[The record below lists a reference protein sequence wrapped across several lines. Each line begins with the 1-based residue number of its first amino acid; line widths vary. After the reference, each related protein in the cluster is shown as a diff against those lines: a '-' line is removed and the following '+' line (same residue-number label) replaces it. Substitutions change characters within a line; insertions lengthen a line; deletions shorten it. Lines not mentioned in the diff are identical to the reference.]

1 MSVLLDRA
9 RRDSLP
15 SRERLLA
22 AVAALFAFDGAV
34 FGSWAARIPDVT
46 TQVGTSHTGLGVALL
61 CVSIGALA
69 SMQLAGA
76 LCTRLGAGRV
86 AVVSAVLICV
96 AVTLPGFARSLPEL
110 AVALLAFGAATGA
123 VNVAANSAGVR
134 IEAAGDRPVLPGLHA
149 AFSFGGLA
157 GAAAGGVASGLGS
170 VAPHLLAVAGIGLV
184 LIGVIAPVLLAGDTD
199 RRTAVA
205 AAHGTDSGRSAVS
218 AEPATTHHEAT
229 GTSAR
234 QPATTA
240 PQRLLVVLG
249 LIAGCTAYGE
259 GAITDWGAL
268 HLRETLAASP
278 AVAAAG
284 YAAFSL
290 TMACGRLSG
299 GRLVRSF
306 GATHVLVHGSAL
318 AAVGML
324 AAALAPVTWVALVGF
339 ALVGLGLANVFP
351 LAIARA
357 GALGGSK
364 GVALASTVGYTGL
377 LGGPPLIGLLVG
389 GVGLPAALATVS
401 LLAAVA
407 AALSLYATPQ
417 RALLHARLAGA
428 LDAGR
433 DRAVAGLT
441 PAAVRYGPSVRR
453 WAGDLALLG
462 TTSPAPDRTL
472 SPLTAV
478 YLR

>member
-9 RRDSLP
+9 RRGSLP
-15 SRERLLA
+15 SREKLLA

-134 IEAAGDRPVLPGLHA
+134 IDAVGDKPVLPGLHA

-170 VAPHLLAVAGIGLV
+170 VAPHLLAVAGVGLV

-205 AAHGTDSGRSAVS
+205 GAHSTDSDRSAVS
-218 AEPATTHHEAT
+218 AGPATTDHEAT
-229 GTSAR
+229 GTS
-234 QPATTA
+234 A

-290 TMACGRLSG
+290 AMACGRLSG

-324 AAALAPVTWVALVGF
+324 AAALAPATWVALAGF

-389 GVGLPAALATVS
+389 GVGLPAALLTVS

-417 RALLHARLAGA
+417 RALLHARMAGA

-453 WAGDLALLG
+453 WAGDLALLC

>member
-9 RRDSLP
+9 RRGSLP

-22 AVAALFAFDGAV
+22 AVAASFAFDGAV

-76 LCTRLGAGRV
+76 RCTRLGAGRV

-134 IEAAGDRPVLPGLHA
+134 IVAAGDA
-149 AFSFGGLA
+149 
-157 GAAAGGVASGLGS
+157 
-170 VAPHLLAVAGIGLV
+170 
-184 LIGVIAPVLLAGDTD
+184 
-199 RRTAVA
+199 
-205 AAHGTDSGRSAVS
+205 
-218 AEPATTHHEAT
+218 
-229 GTSAR
+229 
-234 QPATTA
+234 
-240 PQRLLVVLG
+240 
-249 LIAGCTAYGE
+249 
-259 GAITDWGAL
+259 
-268 HLRETLAASP
+268 
-278 AVAAAG
+278 
-284 YAAFSL
+284 
-290 TMACGRLSG
+290 MACGRLSG

-324 AAALAPVTWVALVGF
+324 AAALAPATWVALVGF

-364 GVALASTVGYTGL
+364 GVAMASTVGYTGL
-377 LGGPPLIGLLVG
+377 LGGPPVISLLVG
-389 GVGLPAALATVS
+389 GVGLPGALATVS

-407 AALSLYATPQ
+407 AGLSLYATPQ
-417 RALLHARLAGA
+417 RALLHARVADA

-433 DRAVAGLT
+433 DQAVAGLT
-441 PAAVRYGPSVRR
+441 PAVLRYGPAVRR

-462 TTSPAPDRTL
+462 PAAPGPARTPN
-472 SPLTAV
+472 PLTAV

>member
-1 MSVLLDRA
+1 MSVLLDRPRRA
-9 RRDSLP
+9 RRGSIP
-15 SRERLLA
+15 SPTRLLT

-46 TQVGTSHTGLGVALL
+46 TQVGASHTALGLALL

-76 LCTRLGAGRV
+76 LCARLGAGLV
-86 AVVSAVLICV
+86 ASVSAVLICV
-96 AVTLPGFARSLPEL
+96 AVTLPGLARTLPEL
-110 AVALLAFGAATGA
+110 GAALLAFGAATGA

-134 IEAAGDRPVLPGLHA
+134 LEAAGDRPIMPGLHA
-149 AFSFGGLA
+149 AFSFGGLF
-157 GAAAGGVASGLGS
+157 GAAVGGVASGLGG
-170 VAPHLLAVAGIGLV
+170 VATHLLAVGAVGV
-184 LIGVIAPVLLAGDTD
+184 LLTAAIAPVLVAGDAG
-199 RRTAVA
+199 RQVSVA
-205 AAHGTDSGRSAVS
+205 PA
-218 AEPATTHHEAT
+218 AEPRHA
-229 GTSAR
+229 S
-234 QPATTA
+234 TA
-240 PQRLLVVLG
+240 PRRLLVVLG

-268 HLRETLAASP
+268 HLRETLAATP
-278 AVAAAG
+278 AMAAAG

-290 TMACGRLSG
+290 AMACGRLLGS
-299 GRLVRSF
+299 RLVRSF
-306 GATHVLVHGSAL
+306 GATHVLVLGSAL
-318 AAVGML
+318 AAIGML
-324 AAALAPVTWVALVGF
+324 AAALAPSAEVALAGF

-389 GVGLPAALATVS
+389 GVGLPAALTTVS

-407 AALSLYATPQ
+407 GALSLYATPQ
-417 RALLHARLAGA
+417 RALVHARVAGA

-433 DRAVAGLT
+433 ERAVAGLA
-441 PAAVRYGPSVRR
+441 PAVVRYGPSMRR
-453 WAGDLALLG
+453 WADDLTLLG
-462 TTSPAPDRTL
+462 AADGSTAVPAPTRTL
-472 SPLTAV
+472 TPLTAV

>member
-1 MSVLLDRA
+1 MSVLLDRPHRM
-9 RRDSLP
+9 RRGAPP
-15 SRERLLA
+15 SRARLLA
-22 AVAALFAFDGAV
+22 AVAALFTFDGAV

-46 TQVGTSHTGLGVALL
+46 TQVGASHTALGLALL

-76 LCTRLGAGRV
+76 LCAWLGAGLV
-86 AVVSAVLICV
+86 ATASGVLICV
-96 AVTLPGFARSLPEL
+96 AVTLPGLARSLPEL

-134 IEAAGDRPVLPGLHA
+134 IEAAGNRPIMPGLHA
-149 AFSFGGLA
+149 AFSFGGLI
-157 GAAAGGVASGLGS
+157 GAALGGLASGLGP
-170 VAPHLLAVAGIGLV
+170 VAPHLLVVAGIGL
-184 LIGVIAPVLLAGDTD
+184 LLTAVIAPVLVGGDVEQ
-199 RRTAVA
+199 RA
-205 AAHGTDSGRSAVS
+205 AESGGVERAD
-218 AEPATTHHEAT
+218 APEPK
-229 GTSAR
+229 R
-234 QPATTA
+234 ATTA
-240 PQRLLVVLG
+240 PRRLLVLLG

-290 TMACGRLSG
+290 AMACGRLVG

-306 GATHVLVHGSAL
+306 GATHVLVYGAAL
-318 AAVGML
+318 AATGML
-324 AAALAPVTWVALVGF
+324 AAAFAPAVAVALVGF

-357 GALGGSK
+357 GSLGGSK

-389 GVGLPAALATVS
+389 GVGLPSAMATVS
-401 LLAAVA
+401 LLATVA
-407 AALSLYATPQ
+407 AGLSLYATPQ
-417 RALLHARLAGA
+417 RALLHARVTDA

-433 DRAVAGLT
+433 ERAVAGLT
-441 PAAVRYGPSVRR
+441 PAVVRYGPTVRR
-453 WAGDLALLG
+453 WADDLTLLG
-462 TTSPAPDRTL
+462 ATTPGPARTL
-472 SPLTAV
+472 TPIAAV

>member
-1 MSVLLDRA
+1 MSVLLDRPRRA
-9 RRDSLP
+9 RRGSVP
-15 SRERLLA
+15 SRTRLLT

-46 TQVGTSHTGLGVALL
+46 TQVGASHTALGLALL

-76 LCTRLGAGRV
+76 LCARLGAGLV
-86 AVVSAVLICV
+86 ASVSAVLICV
-96 AVTLPGFARSLPEL
+96 AVTLPGLAGTLPEL
-110 AVALLAFGAATGA
+110 GAALLAFGAATGA

-134 IEAAGDRPVLPGLHA
+134 LEAAGDRPIMPGLHA
-149 AFSFGGLA
+149 AFSFGGLF
-157 GAAAGGVASGLGS
+157 GAAVGGAASGLGG
-170 VAPHLLAVAGIGLV
+170 VAPHLLAVGAVGL
-184 LIGVIAPVLLAGDTD
+184 LLTAAIAPVLVAGDAG
-199 RRTAVA
+199 RQVSVA
-205 AAHGTDSGRSAVS
+205 PS
-218 AEPATTHHEAT
+218 AEPRH
-229 GTSAR
+229 TS
-234 QPATTA
+234 TA
-240 PQRLLVVLG
+240 PRRLLVVLG

-268 HLRETLAASP
+268 HLRETLAATP
-278 AVAAAG
+278 AMAAAG

-290 TMACGRLSG
+290 AMACGRLLGS
-299 GRLVRSF
+299 RLVRSF
-306 GATHVLVHGSAL
+306 GATHVLVLGSAL
-318 AAVGML
+318 AAIGML
-324 AAALAPVTWVALVGF
+324 AAALAPSAAVALVGF

-389 GVGLPAALATVS
+389 GVGLPAALTTVS

-407 AALSLYATPQ
+407 GALSLYATPQ
-417 RALLHARLAGA
+417 RALVHARVAGA

-433 DRAVAGLT
+433 ERAVAGLT
-441 PAAVRYGPSVRR
+441 PAVVRYGPSMRR
-453 WAGDLALLG
+453 WADDLTLLG
-462 TTSPAPDRTL
+462 AADGSTAVPAPTRTL
-472 SPLTAV
+472 TPLTAV

>member
-1 MSVLLDRA
+1 MSVLLDRPHRV
-9 RRDSLP
+9 RRGASP
-15 SRERLLA
+15 SRARLFA
-22 AVAALFAFDGAV
+22 AVAALFTFDGAV

-46 TQVGTSHTGLGVALL
+46 TQVGASHTALGLALL

-76 LCTRLGAGRV
+76 LCARLGAGLV
-86 AVVSAVLICV
+86 ATASAVLICV
-96 AVTLPGFARSLPEL
+96 AVTLPGLARSLPEL
-110 AVALLAFGAATGA
+110 AAALLAFGAATGA

-134 IEAAGDRPVLPGLHA
+134 IEAAGNRPIMPGLHA
-149 AFSFGGLA
+149 AFSFGGLV
-157 GAAAGGVASGLGS
+157 GAALGGLASGLGP
-170 VAPHLLAVAGIGLV
+170 VAPHLLVVAGVGL
-184 LIGVIAPVLLAGDTD
+184 LLTAVIAPVLVGGDVD
-199 RRTAVA
+199 QRAAELERADAVA
-205 AAHGTDSGRSAVS
+205 DRP
-218 AEPATTHHEAT
+218 EPK
-229 GTSAR
+229 R
-234 QPATTA
+234 ATTA
-240 PQRLLVVLG
+240 PRQLLVLLG

-268 HLRETLAASP
+268 HLRETLAATP

-290 TMACGRLSG
+290 AMACGRLVG

-306 GATHVLVHGSAL
+306 GATHVLVYGSVL
-318 AAVGML
+318 AATGML
-324 AAALAPVTWVALVGF
+324 AAAFAPAVAVALVGF

-357 GALGGSK
+357 GSLGGSK

-389 GVGLPAALATVS
+389 GVGLPSALATVS

-407 AALSLYATPQ
+407 AGLSLYATPQ
-417 RALLHARLAGA
+417 RALLHARVTDA

-433 DRAVAGLT
+433 ERAVAGLT
-441 PAAVRYGPSVRR
+441 PAVVRYGPSVRR
-453 WAGDLALLG
+453 WADDLTLLG
-462 TTSPAPDRTL
+462 ATAPGPARTL
-472 SPLTAV
+472 SPIEAV

>member
-1 MSVLLDRA
+1 MSVSLERA
-9 RRDSLP
+9 LRPAPP
-15 SRERLLA
+15 SRRRLLT
-22 AVAALFAFDGAV
+22 AVAVLFAFDGAV

-46 TQVGTSHTGLGVALL
+46 TQVGTSHTGLGLALL

-69 SMQLAGA
+69 SMQPTGA
-76 LCTRLGAGRV
+76 LCARLGAGLVATVAAVLVSV
-86 AVVSAVLICV
+86 AVI
-96 AVTLPGFARSLPEL
+96 LPGLAHSLPEL
-110 AVALLAFGAATGA
+110 AAALLVFGAATGA

-134 IEAAGDRPVLPGLHA
+134 LEAAGDRPVLPGLHA
-149 AFSFGGLA
+149 AFSFGGLV
-157 GAAAGGVASGLGS
+157 GAAVGGLASGLGG
-170 VAPHLLAVAGIGLV
+170 VAPHLIAVAGVGL
-184 LIGVIAPVLLAGDTD
+184 LLMAAVGPSLVGGDQT
-199 RRTAVA
+199 RAV
-205 AAHGTDSGRSAVS
+205 V
-218 AEPATTHHEAT
+218 AEP
-229 GTSAR
+229 SAPP
-234 QPATTA
+234 QPAVTA
-240 PQRLLVVLG
+240 SRRLLVVLG

-290 TMACGRLSG
+290 AMACGRLSG

-306 GATHVLVHGSAL
+306 GATHVLVVGSAL

-324 AAALAPVTWVALVGF
+324 AGAFATAAPVALAGF

-357 GALGGSK
+357 GALGGAK

-389 GVGLPAALATVS
+389 GMGLPAALATVS
-401 LLAAVA
+401 VLAAVA
-407 AALSLYATPQ
+407 AGLSLYPTPQ
-417 RALLHARLAGA
+417 RALLHARVTDA

-433 DRAVAGLT
+433 ERAVAGLT
-441 PAAVRYGPSVRR
+441 PAAVRYGPAVRR
-453 WAGDLALLG
+453 WAGDLTLLG
-462 TTSPAPDRTL
+462 SAAPGPSRTL

>member
-1 MSVLLDRA
+1 MSVLLDRPRLA
-9 RRDSLP
+9 RRGSIP
-15 SRERLLA
+15 SRTSLLT

-46 TQVGTSHTGLGVALL
+46 TQVGASHTALGLALL
-61 CVSIGALA
+61 CVSIGALG

-76 LCTRLGAGRV
+76 LCARLGAGLV
-86 AVVSAVLICV
+86 ASGSAVLICV
-96 AVTLPGFARSLPEL
+96 AVTLPGLARTLPEL
-110 AVALLAFGAATGA
+110 GVALLAFGAATGA

-134 IEAAGDRPVLPGLHA
+134 LETAGDRPIMPGLHA
-149 AFSFGGLA
+149 AFSFGGLF
-157 GAAAGGVASGLGS
+157 GAAVGGVASGVGG
-170 VAPHLLAVAGIGLV
+170 VAPHLLAVGAVGL
-184 LIGVIAPVLLAGDTD
+184 LLTAAIAPVLVAGDAD
-199 RRTAVA
+199 RQVSVA
-205 AAHGTDSGRSAVS
+205 PS
-218 AEPATTHHEAT
+218 AEP
-229 GTSAR
+229 R
-234 QPATTA
+234 QMSTA
-240 PQRLLVVLG
+240 PRRLLVVLG

-268 HLRETLAASP
+268 HLRETLAATP
-278 AVAAAG
+278 AMAAAG

-290 TMACGRLSG
+290 AMACGRLLGS
-299 GRLVRSF
+299 RLVRSF
-306 GATHVLVHGSAL
+306 GATHVLVLGSAL

-324 AAALAPVTWVALVGF
+324 AAALAPVAAVALAGF

-389 GVGLPAALATVS
+389 GVGLPAALTTVS

-407 AALSLYATPQ
+407 GGLSLYATPQ
-417 RALLHARLAGA
+417 RALVHARVTGA

-433 DRAVAGLT
+433 ERAVAGLT
-441 PAAVRYGPSVRR
+441 PAVVRYGPPMRR
-453 WAGDLALLG
+453 WADDLTLLG
-462 TTSPAPDRTL
+462 AADGSTAVPAPTRTL
-472 SPLTAV
+472 TPLTAV